1 MAAKNNDDM
10 LANKQLKRQKR
21 AEDLGKYDNLTALIT
36 AVDAGV
42 FNEVASTIGSAATTD
57 FRSDNDERTEE
68 ARALI
73 SAARVMAEWF
83 KILYDDIA
91 AGSFP
96 ADYPFEE
103 AAWHHVDETRM
114 KIFDKY

>member
-1 MAAKNNDDM
+1 MAAKNNDDV

-42 FNEVASTIGSAATTD
+42 FNEVASTIGSVATTD
-57 FRSDNDERTEE
+57 FRSDNDERTVE
-68 ARALI
+68 AKALI

-83 KILYDDIA
+83 QSCTTTSPPDRSPQTIPSRKQRGIT
-91 AGSFP
+91 S
-96 ADYPFEE
+96 
-103 AAWHHVDETRM
+103 TRHA
-114 KIFDKY
+114 